1 MSERGHPIELR
12 LIGTMALSLDGAAQP
27 LPASRKTRALLG
39 YLAITG
45 RPVHRDQLCELFW
58 DIPDDPRGSLRWSL
72 SKLRALLDHRA
83 PEWLKAD
90 RDTVELALPDDAVDW
105 RRLRALVRAGVGD
118 AATADLERAAA
129 CSGELLQGLDLP
141 RADRFQAWCVAHRE
155 DVRQWRAAVLAELS
169 GRDLAP
175 EAALAHARAWVEI
188 DGNAPAAWA
197 RLIELLERAGR
208 GPEAA
213 EQRAIGIRRLGAA
226 EQPVPAALRQAP
238 AARPTA
244 AAADPEIRFCASADG
259 TGLAYALAGD
269 GPPIVK
275 IANWM
280 THLELDAQG
289 PIWRHWIAEFTRHRR
304 LLRYDQRGNGL
315 SDWRTSFSF
324 DAYVADLEAVVDA
337 ARLDRFDLLGISQG
351 ASVAVAYAVRHPER
365 VRKLV
370 LLGGFARGWAT
381 GAGGDEA
388 TRRQAMITLTR
399 EGWGLDNPAFRQMFT
414 SLFLP
419 DGTPEAHR
427 WFNELQRVTTS
438 AENACA
444 IQLANGETD
453 VRALLAKVAAPA
465 LVAHCRDDAMVPFEA
480 GRAMARA
487 IPGARFLAL
496 EGRNHILLEGD
507 PGWPRFAAAVRA
519 FLDESA

>member
-1 MSERGHPIELR
+1 MSERGHAIELR
-12 LIGTMALSLDGAAQP
+12 LIGPMALSLDGSPQP
-27 LPASRKTRALLG
+27 LPSSRKTRALLG

-45 RPVHRDQLCELFW
+45 RPVHRDRLCELFW
-58 DIPDDPRGSLRWSL
+58 DIPDNPRGSLRWSL
-72 SKLRALLDHRA
+72 SKLRSLLDHRA
-83 PEWLKAD
+83 AEWLKAD
-90 RDTVELALPDDAVDW
+90 RDTVELALPEAAVDW
-105 RRLRALVRAGVGD
+105 RRLRALVRGGV
-118 AATADLERAAA
+118 ANAVTADLERAAA

-141 RADRFQAWCVAHRE
+141 RADRFEAWCVAHRE
-155 DVRQWRAAVLAELS
+155 DGRQWRAAVLAELS

-188 DGNAPAAWA
+188 DGDAPAAWA
-197 RLIELLERAGR
+197 RLVELLDRAGR
-208 GPEAA
+208 APEAA
-213 EQRAIGIRRLGAA
+213 EQRAIGIRRLDAA
-226 EQPVPAALRQAP
+226 ERPVPLALRQGSPLRPSAP
-238 AARPTA
+238 VPG
-244 AAADPEIRFCASADG
+244 PEIRFCTSSDG
-259 TGLAYALAGD
+259 TGLAYALTGD

-289 PIWRHWIAEFTRHRR
+289 PIWRHWIAEFTRGRR

-315 SDWRTSFSF
+315 SDWQTSFSF
-324 DAYVADLEAVVDA
+324 NAYVADLEAVVDA
-337 ARLDRFDLLGISQG
+337 AGLDRFDLLGISQG

-365 VRKLV
+365 VRSLV

-381 GAGGDEA
+381 GTGGEEA
-388 TRRQAMITLTR
+388 ARRQAMITLTR

-427 WFNELQRVTTS
+427 WFNDLQRLATS
-438 AENACA
+438 ADNACA

-453 VRALLAKVAAPA
+453 VRAQLARVGAPV
-465 LVAHCRDDAMVPFEA
+465 LVAHCRNDAMVPFEA

-496 EGRNHILLEGD
+496 EGRNHILLESD
-507 PGWPRFAAAVRA
+507 PGWPRFVAAVRA
-519 FLDESA
+519 FLDEPA

>member
-1 MSERGHPIELR
+1 MSEPGHPIELR
-12 LIGTMALSLDGAAQP
+12 LIGPMALSLDGAAQP

-39 YLAITG
+39 YLAMAG
-45 RPVHRDQLCELFW
+45 RPVHRDLLCELFW

-72 SKLRALLDHRA
+72 SKLRSLLDHRA
-83 PEWLKAD
+83 TEWLKAD
-90 RDTVELALPDDAVDW
+90 RDSVELALPDAAVDW
-105 RRLRALVRAGVGD
+105 HRLRALVRGGVAD

-129 CSGELLQGLDLP
+129 CRGELLQGLDLP
-141 RADRFQAWCVAHRE
+141 RADRYQAWCVAHRE
-155 DVRQWRAAVLAELS
+155 DVRQWHAAVLAELS
-169 GRDLAP
+169 GRDVAT
-175 EAALAHARAWVEI
+175 EAALGHARAWVEI
-188 DGNAPAAWA
+188 DGDAPAAWA
-197 RLIELLERAGR
+197 RLVELLDRAGR
-208 GPEAA
+208 APESA
-213 EQRAIGIRRLGAA
+213 EQRSIGIRRLGAA
-226 EQPVPAALRQAP
+226 GRPVPAALRQAP
-238 AARPTA
+238 PPHPGAPP
-244 AAADPEIRFCASADG
+244 DPDIRFCTSADG
-259 TGLAYALAGD
+259 TGLAYALAGK

-289 PIWRHWIAEFTRHRR
+289 PIWRHWISEFSRDRR

-324 DAYVADLEAVVDA
+324 DAYVADLEAVADA
-337 ARLDRFDLLGISQG
+337 AGLDRFDLLGISQG

-370 LLGGFARGWAT
+370 LLGGFARGWV
-381 GAGGDEA
+381 GGGEEA
-388 TRRQAMITLTR
+388 ARRQAMITLTR

-427 WFNELQRVTTS
+427 WFNDLQRVATS

-453 VRALLAKVAAPA
+453 VRALLAKVAAPT

-480 GRAMARA
+480 GRTIARA

-496 EGRNHILLEGD
+496 EGRNHILLESD
-507 PGWPRFAAAVRA
+507 PGWPRFVAAVRT
-519 FLDESA
+519 FLDEPA